1 MLPLRDARP
10 PHRFPAITAVILAL
24 CATAF
29 GYELVLLVQG
39 GDPALNRF
47 VLRHGLVPAE
57 LVAGLQAGDLLS
69 GPTLD
74 LFTHMFLHAGWLHL
88 MGNALFLWIFAPNV
102 EDRLGRPLFLALYLA
117 GGIAAALA
125 HVATDPAGRQPMIG
139 ASGAIS
145 AVLGAYVVLFPRA
158 RIQSL
163 VFLVFFYDLVAV
175 PSVIVLGFWFL
186 LQLID
191 GFASLGL
198 TAEASGGIAFWAHI
212 GGFVAGALMAL
223 LVRLSGRRPAPEIP
237 ADAAV
242 ALPPPPGAPP
252 VAGSAPPPPPPPRR

>member
-1 MLPLRDARP
+1 VLPLRDARP
-10 PHRFPAITAVILAL
+10 PRRTPVVTAVILAA
-24 CATAF
+24 CATVF
-29 GYELVLLVQG
+29 GYELVLLIQG

-47 VLRHGLVPAE
+47 VLEHGLVPAD
-57 LVAGLQAGDLLS
+57 LVAAFQAGSLVS

-74 LFTHMFLHAGWLHL
+74 LFTSMFLHAGWLHL

-102 EDRLGRPLFLALYLA
+102 EDRLGRPLFLALYL
-117 GGIAAALA
+117 GGGVLAALA
-125 HVATDPAGRQPMIG
+125 HVATDPGGQLPMIG

-175 PSVIVLGFWFL
+175 PSVVVLGFWFA

-212 GGFVAGALMAL
+212 GGFIAGALLAMAVR
-223 LVRLSGRRPAPEIP
+223 LVRGGTGARGEPVADIPVPA
-237 ADAAV
+237 
-242 ALPPPPGAPP
+242 PPPPP
-252 VAGSAPPPPPPPRR
+252 VAPPPPPRR